1 PVPHPHTPCLPSQGP
16 PRPHPVALSDCPS
29 RIPTRNTPMKHP
41 LALALALALAAALPA
56 HAQASAQA
64 ATVNT
69 SPAAYS
75 GIFSPAAPLPLHY
88 PQFDRIRGS
97 DFGPAFESGRAQQ
110 LQESEAIANDPAAP
124 TFENTVVA
132 LEKSGRVLDRAT
144 TVFFNL
150 DGADTNDARKQLD
163 E

>member
-1 PVPHPHTPCLPSQGP
+1 
-16 PRPHPVALSDCPS
+16 
-29 RIPTRNTPMKHP
+29 
-41 LALALALALAAALPA
+41 LPA
-56 HAQASAQA
+56 HAQESAQA

-75 GIFSPAAPLPLHY
+75 GIFSSDSPLPLHY
-88 PQFDRIRGS
+88 PQFDKIRDS
-97 DFGPAFESGRAQQ
+97 DFGPAFDAGMAQQ
-110 LQESEAIANDPAAP
+110 LQEIEAIANDPAAP
-124 TFENTVVA
+124 TFENTIVA

-163 E
+163 EEYSPKFSAHRDAI